1 MDRRAGADDGN
12 RSGNRSNNDTRSSNE
27 NTLVDRKVIIEAN
40 KGMGVGVYDEKSAI
54 KWGFV
59 GAITSKYPPNM
70 FIFEAPL
77 ELQQSA
83 LIAEFNQYIINV
95 K

>member
-1 MDRRAGADDGN
+1 M
-12 RSGNRSNNDTRSSNE
+12 T
-27 NTLVDRKVIIEAN
+27 IEAN

-54 KWGFV
+54 SWSYY
-59 GAITSKYPPNM
+59 IEISTNM